1 MTRVNSAAIIL
12 ETSHEITYSDG
23 EHLFT
28 VVAVPRGKANITSV
42 TFPGCLPGMVGVILE
57 QKVNRSGGVD

>member
-1 MTRVNSAAIIL
+1 MSVSNSKEPKMTRVNSAAIIL

-28 VVAVPRGKANITSV
+28 VVAVPRARLTS
-42 TFPGCLPGMVGVILE
+42 LPLHFLAVCPEWWV
-57 QKVNRSGGVD
+57 